1 MEALPEEL
9 PHQCR
14 VHAAGRVCMARPA
27 AAARGAAGAQVP
39 RGAVEGT
46 SRDGEQELGYP
57 GPPPHPA
64 HPAGSD

>member
-1 MEALPEEL
+1 
-9 PHQCR
+9 
-14 VHAAGRVCMARPA
+14 MARPA

-57 GPPPHPA
+57 DPPPHPA